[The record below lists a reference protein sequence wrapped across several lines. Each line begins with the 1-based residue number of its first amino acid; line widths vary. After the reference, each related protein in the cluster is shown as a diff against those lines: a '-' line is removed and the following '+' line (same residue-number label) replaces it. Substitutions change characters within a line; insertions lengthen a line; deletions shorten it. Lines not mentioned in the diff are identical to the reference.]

1 MSAAQRLTVEIE
13 TARTL
18 LAAYP
23 ESWLAPLLQDGLQS
37 ASADALSIELPVP
50 CGRWAPVLSGQIAAF
65 LEKESGH
72 RPSVTISSK
81 ISAQPVQ
88 GALKPYPGIK
98 NIIAVASGKG
108 GVGKSTV
115 AVNLALALSAEGAK
129 VGMLDADIYG
139 PSQPQMLGVQGQR
152 PEIIDQKAM
161 QPIMAHGIAL
171 MSIGLLVDPA
181 DPTIWRGPMVTQ
193 ALQQMLTETAW
204 PTLDYLIIDLP
215 PGTGDTQ
222 LSLAQR
228 IPVSGAVIVTTPQ
241 EIALLDARK
250 GLRMF
255 EKVGVTVLGVVENMA
270 GHTCS
275 QCGHVDPVFD
285 AGGAAALAEKY
296 HVPVLGS
303 LPLDG
308 QIRAQADGG
317 APTVVAVPE
326 SELTSRY
333 LQIARRATAAL
344 SSAGA
349 AEFPEIVIE

>member
-1 MSAAQRLTVEIE
+1 MEIE
-13 TARTL
+13 TVRATL
-18 LAAYP
+18 NEYP
-23 ESWLAPLLQDGLQS
+23 ESWLAPLLAEGLREVS
-37 ASADALSIELPVP
+37 AGAVSIELPIP
-50 CGRWAPVLSGQIAAF
+50 CGRWAPVLAGQIAGF
-65 LEKESGH
+65 LEKNQGT
-72 RPSVTISSK
+72 RPQVNLSWAVA
-81 ISAQPVQ
+81 AQSVQ

-115 AVNLALALSAEGAK
+115 AVNLALALAAEGAA

-139 PSQPQMLGVQGQR
+139 PSQPQMLGVQGQK
-152 PEIIDQKAM
+152 PEIIEQKAM
-161 QPIMAHGIAL
+161 KPVSAHGIVM

-204 PTLDYLIIDLP
+204 PALDYLIIDLP

-255 EKVGVTVLGVVENMA
+255 EKVGVSVLGVVENMA

-275 QCGHVDPVFD
+275 HCGHVDAIFD
-285 AGGAAALAEKY
+285 AGGAERLATEY

-308 QIRAQADGG
+308 AIRAQADGG
-317 APTVVAVPE
+317 APTVVSAPE
-326 SELTSRY
+326 SEAAGRY
-333 LQIARRATAAL
+333 LKIARRAAAAL
-344 SSAGA
+344 VAAGA
-349 AEFPEIVIE
+349 AEFPEIVVE